1 MKAAPR
7 NGARN
12 PRTKPTEGIVHPPF
26 QARPKPERFTPDNRV
41 RLTDVAGIKVTG
53 PGSGV
58 PDAGAPEAAPVP
70 EPGRGGEAGAPD
82 AAKGAA
88 DAKGAAGPAAADP
101 LTADIA
107 AELAA
112 GKLGAHAA
120 LDRIV
125 ERVVDQQLGADAPA
139 PAREKLRAALHD
151 ALAQGQRGEGEMDP
165 FLAEKLR
172 RL

>member
-1 MKAAPR
+1 
-7 NGARN
+7 
-12 PRTKPTEGIVHPPF
+12 
-26 QARPKPERFTPDNRV
+26 
-41 RLTDVAGIKVTG
+41 LTDVAGIKVTG

-101 LTADIA
+101 LT
-107 AELAA
+107 A